1 MKIRIVLLFLMVSSG
16 VFLNNI
22 FAQRNMEKLNRG
34 IVAVRGS
41 SSEVLVSWR
50 ILGDEYADDAT
61 YNLYRNSTLI
71 ASGLETSNYLD
82 ETSSD
87 YSYQVAAVID
97 GTEQSLSDAVTPWS
111 SFYKTISLNKPDGG
125 TTPDGGTYE
134 YEPNDASVGD
144 LDGDGDYE
152 IVLKWQPDNAAD
164 NSSSGYTG
172 NTILE
177 ALEMDGTSLWTIDL
191 GINIRSGAHYT
202 QFMVYDLD
210 SDGDAEIVCKTADGS
225 EDGEGSIIG
234 DADADYRNSSGYVL
248 DGPEYLTVFSGATG
262 AAITTVD
269 YVPERGTVSDWG
281 DSYGNRVDRFL
292 ACIAYLDGTNPSV
305 VMCRGYYTRMV
316 LAAWDFD
323 GSNLTERWV
332 FDTDDGYSGYEGQG
346 NHNLAVGDV
355 DNDGKDEIMYGA
367 CAIDDDGSG
376 LYNTGY
382 YHGDAGHL
390 ADIDPDSD
398 GLEYF
403 MCHESADGSSIPGL
417 SLRNAATGNMMY
429 RKWTSGDIGRCVA
442 FDIDPNYYGMEI
454 WGSDGSGIY
463 SCEGELISS
472 TYPTTAGSANTY
484 NFGVWWDG
492 DVLREL
498 LDKTV
503 ITKWDYDNQSTDRV
517 LTLYNYDVQ
526 SNNSTKS
533 NPCLSADIFGDW
545 REEIILRNTDDDALI
560 IFSTPEYTDQRM
572 YTLMHDPVYRLS
584 IAWQNVGYN
593 QPPHLGFY
601 FGADMDTPPDPDIN
615 ILSGSSDDD
624 DDDDATETAS
634 IDLSASAGNGYV
646 DLSWDLNNISS
657 ATISVY
663 RDTDSDPSGRTRLCV
678 VDISTTTYTD
688 ESVINGTTYYYWI
701 KATLSDGTTINSDA
715 TEATPESDDS
725 GDDYSGPDLGG
736 PGNNT
741 GRSTTAVSS
750 NNAAPVIT
758 VYPNPVSDI
767 LMVQATSGTVSLYN
781 VTGNKI
787 YEDEVVSENQRID
800 FSSYPQGIYFLVIKG
815 DEDMFIQ
822 KVIKE

>member
-1 MKIRIVLLFLMVSSG
+1 MKIRIVFLSLILSSG
-16 VFLNNI
+16 MFINNS

-50 ILGDEYADDAT
+50 ILGDEYAEGAT

-71 ASGLETSNYLD
+71 ASGLETSNYQD
-82 ETSSD
+82 ETSTD
-87 YSYQVAAVID
+87 YSYQVAAVIN

-111 SFYKTISLNKPDGG
+111 SFYKTISLTKPDGG
-125 TTPDGGTYE
+125 TTPDGDSFE

-202 QFMVYDLD
+202 QFIVYDLD
-210 SDGDAEIVCKTADGS
+210 SDGDAEIVCKTADGT
-225 EDGEGSIIG
+225 EDGTGNIIG
-234 DADADYRNSSGYVL
+234 DSDADYRNSSGYIL
-248 DGPEYLTVFSGATG
+248 EGPEYLTVFSGETG
-262 AAITTVD
+262 EEITTVD

-292 ACIAYLDGTNPSV
+292 ACVAYLDGTTPSV
-305 VMCRGYYTRMV
+305 VMCRGYYTRIT
-316 LAAWDFD
+316 LTAWDFD
-323 GSNLTERWV
+323 GSNLTERWA
-332 FDTDDGYSGYEGQG
+332 FDTDDGYSTYEAQG

-355 DNDGKDEIMYGA
+355 DDDGKDEIMYGS
-367 CAIDDDGSG
+367 CAIDDDGTG

-382 YHGDAGHL
+382 GHGDAGHL
-390 ADIDPDSD
+390 SDINPNSD

-403 MCHESADGSSIPGL
+403 MCHETADGSSIPGL
-417 SLRNAATGNMMY
+417 SLRNAATGSMQFEY
-429 RKWTSGDIGRCVA
+429 WCSGDIGRGVA
-442 FDIDPNYYGMEI
+442 FDIDPNYEGMEI
-454 WGSDGSGIY
+454 WGSNGSGIY
-463 SCEGELISS
+463 TCEGDFITS
-472 TYPTTAGSANTY
+472 TYPTTAGGANTY

-526 SNNSTKS
+526 SNNSSKS

-545 REEIILRNTDDDALI
+545 REEIILRNTDDDALV

-572 YTLMHDPVYRLS
+572 YTLMHDPIYRLS

-615 ILSGSSDDD
+615 IISGSSDDS
-624 DDDDATETAS
+624 ESAS
-634 IDLSASAGNGYV
+634 IDLTATAGNGYV
-646 DLSWDLNNISS
+646 ELSWDYNNISTES
-657 ATISVY
+657 VSVY
-663 RDTDSDPSGRTRLCV
+663 RDTDSDPSGRTRIDV
-678 VDISTTTYTD
+678 VSYSTTTYTD
-688 ESVINGTTYYYWI
+688 ESVTNGTTYYYWI
-701 KATLSDGTTINSDA
+701 KATLSDGTIINSDA
-715 TEATPESDDS
+715 AEATPSSSYSYSNFSKAS
-725 GDDYSGPDLGG
+725 GENLE
-736 PGNNT
+736 GNSMEK
-741 GRSTTAVSS
+741 STTSISDNSLTSNVS
-750 NNAAPVIT
+750 
-758 VYPNPVSDI
+758 VYPNPVNDV
-767 LMVQATSGTVSLYN
+767 LHVNATNGTISLYN
-781 VTGNKI
+781 VTGGKI
-787 YEDEVVSENQRID
+787 YEETVKTNNNEID
-800 FSSYPQGIYFLVIKG
+800 FSGYSKGIYLLQVKDN
-815 DEDMFIQ
+815 DEIFIQ